1 MKKRDSLKWIFC
13 LLGGA
18 ILFACS
24 KDYED
29 VKVDPSIENI
39 QIKNGMLVFS
49 NHEVLKKVINGG
61 KYLYAGYVNQ
71 FKSQQRMFEDIIIA
85 ESKQMDYLDTLSGE
99 SLEKAPKHSPLYEL
113 ALKERLIKEVFY
125 SDGTSSYDYNLAVP
139 YYSSVI
145 NKDGF
150 FAVQDTLYQITENY
164 VKVWIGADL
173 KKIDILAKATNSDTE
188 KNIFIFDYT
197 KGQNFTFENSNVSSR
212 VSFPAPPSTI
222 RKGVVQYLDQ
232 PGFNGIIPFD
242 GRFIVTFI
250 DKIGLNLPKYTRD
263 LYIQVVCQKRVNG
276 TNSYGF
282 YGCSFDLTFKV
293 MTETNGVISD
303 AINIGV
309 SGLGSNVYYT
319 FYPSFSM
326 LLEGKTPQV
335 TEDPYT
341 YILSA
346 QFGAYAK
353 INFVD
358 VDGINKDV
366 NAQGIFKME
375 RASIQNQFL
384 YEIISEHSQWLDTV
398 IE

>member
-1 MKKRDSLKWIFC
+1 MKKRVSLKWIFC

-39 QIKNGMLVFS
+39 QIRNGMLVFS

-113 ALKERLIKEVFY
+113 ALKERLIKEVFF

-188 KNIFIFDYT
+188 KNIFIF
-197 KGQNFTFENSNVSSR
+197 V
-212 VSFPAPPSTI
+212 
-222 RKGVVQYLDQ
+222 
-232 PGFNGIIPFD
+232 
-242 GRFIVTFI
+242 
-250 DKIGLNLPKYTRD
+250 
-263 LYIQVVCQKRVNG
+263 
-276 TNSYGF
+276 
-282 YGCSFDLTFKV
+282 
-293 MTETNGVISD
+293 
-303 AINIGV
+303 
-309 SGLGSNVYYT
+309 
-319 FYPSFSM
+319 
-326 LLEGKTPQV
+326 
-335 TEDPYT
+335 
-341 YILSA
+341 ILSA
-346 QFGAYAK
+346 
-353 INFVD
+353 NLH
-358 VDGINKDV
+358 
-366 NAQGIFKME
+366 KME
-375 RASIQNQFL
+375 FSPA
-384 YEIISEHSQWLDTV
+384 
-398 IE
+398 